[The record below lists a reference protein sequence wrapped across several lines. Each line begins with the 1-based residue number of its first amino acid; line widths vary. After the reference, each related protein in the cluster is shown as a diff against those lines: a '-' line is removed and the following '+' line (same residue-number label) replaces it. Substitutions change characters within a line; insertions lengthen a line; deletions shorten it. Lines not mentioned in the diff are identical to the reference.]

1 MIVPLIHRL
10 LRRDDLARLIAAIG
24 RIDTEAASRG
34 SRALDEGAIDD
45 ILDSPQALDAVCG
58 NGGAPAPLPLTLLW
72 YVPVRAALR
81 ARGELDITLADYTA
95 TLPVVF
101 ASARHL
107 FGTGRPETGLV
118 PWSRSITALPSGT
131 TVRAERAAFVA
142 SVALW
147 WAGCFPERVRH
158 LGGNGMVRA
167 YVDFAAWALDDA
179 AACLRRRNPD
189 TATMYGHAARRTRLV
204 REALG
209 ECRVHYLTPRAHTS
223 HHRLERFLQ
232 RLRIDPAA

>member
-34 SRALDEGAIDD
+34 SRALDRGAIDD

-58 NGGAPAPLPLTLLW
+58 NGGTPAPLPLTLLW
-72 YVPVRAALR
+72 YVPVRASLR
-81 ARGELDITLADYTA
+81 EQGELDIPLADYAA

-101 ASARHL
+101 ASARQL
-107 FGTGRPETGLV
+107 FAAGRQDSGLV
-118 PWSRSITALPSGT
+118 PWTRSVTSLPRGT
-131 TVRAERAAFVA
+131 VIRAERAAFVA

-158 LGGNGMVRA
+158 LGGSGMVRA
-167 YVDFAAWALDDA
+167 YVDFAAWALEDA
-179 AACLRRRNPD
+179 AASLHRRSPD
-189 TATMYGHAARRTRLV
+189 TARVYGHAARRTRLV
-204 REALG
+204 RDALG
-209 ECRVHYLTPRAHTS
+209 ECRAHYLAPHAHS
-223 HHRLERFLQ
+223 ASNRLERFLE
-232 RLRIDPAA
+232 RLRLGPAA

>member
-34 SRALDEGAIDD
+34 SRALAQGAIDE
-45 ILDSPQALDAVCG
+45 ILDSPQALDAVYG
-58 NGGAPAPLPLTLLW
+58 NGGAPAALPLTLLW
-72 YVPVRAALR
+72 YVPVRASLR
-81 ARGELDITLADYTA
+81 EHGELDIPFADYAA

-101 ASARHL
+101 ASARHV
-107 FGTGRPETGLV
+107 FRGGSQEIGLV
-118 PWSRSITALPSGT
+118 PWARSVTSLPWGS

-147 WAGCFPERVRH
+147 WVGCFPERVRH
-158 LGGNGMVRA
+158 LGGTGMIRS

-179 AACLRRRNPD
+179 ARGLRRTTPE
-189 TATMYGHAARRTRLV
+189 TAHVYEHAARRTDLV
-204 REALG
+204 RFALA
-209 ECRVHYLTPRAHTS
+209 ECRAHYLAPRAHTS
-223 HHRLERFLQ
+223 HGRLDRFLN
-232 RLRIDPAA
+232 RIRFSDG